1 MKIIN
6 KVKELRLEKGLS
18 QSDLAKLSDTTRLT
32 ISNIEKS
39 IHVPGLYLA
48 HKIAKALNANL
59 ETLFVVIDP

>member
-6 KVKELRLEKGLS
+6 YVKEVRLEKGLS

-32 ISNIEKS
+32 ISNIEKC

-48 HKIAKALNANL
+48 HKIAKALNVNL